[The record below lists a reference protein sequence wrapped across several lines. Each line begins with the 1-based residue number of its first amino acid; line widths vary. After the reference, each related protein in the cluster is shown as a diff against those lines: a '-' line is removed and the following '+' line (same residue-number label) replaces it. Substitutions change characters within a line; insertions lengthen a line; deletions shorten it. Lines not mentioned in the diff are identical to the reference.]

1 MIIEGIKLMF
11 IGMTVV
17 MLFLGLLVYAI
28 GLVARLTKK
37 SADRELE
44 ALRLERELLKKR
56 NQAQTAATGSDDIA
70 AISAAVAAYEAERYG
85 LRR

>member
-17 MLFLGLLVYAI
+17 MLFLSLLVYAI

-37 SADRELE
+37 SADHELE

-56 NQAQTAATGSDDIA
+56 NQVQPAANSNDDIT

-85 LRR
+85 FRR

>member
-1 MIIEGIKLMF
+1 MIIEGVKLMF

-17 MLFLGLLVYAI
+17 MLFLSLLVYAI

-37 SADRELE
+37 SADCELE
-44 ALRLERELLKKR
+44 ALQLERELLKKR
-56 NQAQTAATGSDDIA
+56 NQVQPADNSNDDIA